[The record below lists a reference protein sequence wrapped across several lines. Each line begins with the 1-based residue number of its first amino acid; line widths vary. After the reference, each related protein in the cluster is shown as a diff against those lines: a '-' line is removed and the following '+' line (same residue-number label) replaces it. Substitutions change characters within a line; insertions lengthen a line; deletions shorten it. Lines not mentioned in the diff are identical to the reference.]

1 MAISPVHAEGIK
13 TEADPLD
20 TEHLFG
26 FTEGADIGPQG
37 EKEFLIDSTLRDGRS
52 TGSFANTASQLEL
65 KYTAFQSL
73 RISAG
78 GVFAYYDIT
87 GVPGIEDARRDAL
100 QSLFLDLRYRLL
112 DRDHAPFGL
121 TISAAPHWGFVDE
134 TSGLRA
140 GHYGTEIELLADAN
154 SSATG
159 WSVRSMSSLPTTE
172 CVCSHSSLSSTN
184 PS

>member
-1 MAISPVHAEGIK
+1 MRARLCRRDPSPRRGRRFRPVFLSVTETTCIGALVAAMAISPVHADGIK

-65 KYTAFQSL
+65 KYTVFQSL

-112 DRDHAPFGL
+112 DRGAVRINDKRRATL
-121 TISAAPHWGFVDE
+121 
-134 TSGLRA
+134 GLR
-140 GHYGTEIELLADAN
+140 
-154 SSATG
+154 
-159 WSVRSMSSLPTTE
+159 
-172 CVCSHSSLSSTN
+172 
-184 PS
+184 